1 MSYTWLSCEARTGL
15 VIADLPDLS
24 CKKVSA
30 SIGAYTTTS
39 ATLPYPGPDNTTPE
53 NWDRATQ
60 GGAAYLVLI
69 DEETDQPVQGY
80 LIGKRKA
87 DESDLL
93 NLENLASLE
102 AYFDRR
108 FIGDQ
113 QFTQAGQNSMIGT
126 IVASYISAG
135 TNGGIPFRVQNLDGN
150 AGTPRDR
157 KYEDISDK
165 TVYSVLTELMGVIG
179 GPEWTVTWES
189 KYVGGQRFITPVLQV
204 GARIGVDPLAGQAPD
219 AVFDMPGNLSTF
231 EYTED
236 WTSQGGATDI
246 LATSTASADSRPQST
261 HVVVGDPDRPTLEFR
276 FTPSTSIT
284 NTATLQGHANNQ
296 AAIIGRGVNTLALV
310 ANVEDAPRLGV
321 DWSIGDTIGWD
332 ITTPRFPN
340 GFRGSARAIGWEL
353 TLDDVDLITPIFAE

>member
-1 MSYTWLSCEARTGL
+1 MAYTWVACEARTGL
-15 VIADLPDLS
+15 VIADLPDLD
-24 CKKVSA
+24 CGKVSA

-60 GGAAYLVLI
+60 GGASYLVLL
-69 DEETDQPVQGY
+69 DDVTDQAMQGY
-80 LIGKRKA
+80 LIGKRVA
-87 DESDLL
+87 DETPLL
-93 NLENLASLE
+93 ALQNLVSLE

-113 QFTQAGQNSMIGT
+113 TFAKAGQNA
-126 IVASYISAG
+126 IVAAIVAAYVTVG
-135 TNGGIPFRVQNLDGN
+135 TNGGIPFRVLNLDG
-150 AGTPRDR
+150 APGTLRDR
-157 KYEDISDK
+157 TYTDISDK

-204 GARIGVDPLAGQAPD
+204 GTRIGVDPLAGLAP
-219 AVFDMPGNLSTF
+219 AATFDMPGNLTQF
-231 EYTED
+231 TYTED

-261 HVVVGDPDRPTLEFR
+261 HVVVADPSRPTLEWR

-284 NTATLQGHANNQ
+284 DVATLQQHATSE
-296 AAIIGRGVNTLALV
+296 AAIIGGGVNALALT
-310 ANVEDAPRLGV
+310 ADAEDAPRLGV
-321 DWSIGDTIGWD
+321 DWSIGDTVGWD
-332 ITTPRFPN
+332 ITTPRFPS
-340 GFRGSARAIGWEL
+340 GFRGTARAVGWEL
-353 TLDDVDLITPIFAE
+353 TLGDVDLIAPIIAQ